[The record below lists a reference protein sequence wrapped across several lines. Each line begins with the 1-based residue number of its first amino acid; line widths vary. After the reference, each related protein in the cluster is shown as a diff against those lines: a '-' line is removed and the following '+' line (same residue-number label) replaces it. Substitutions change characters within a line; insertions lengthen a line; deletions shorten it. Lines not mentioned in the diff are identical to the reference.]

1 MQKAMYQLAFWISAT
16 EKTRTED
23 LRKHNLSHHDIYV
36 MGLEL
41 AESNT
46 AQKPVEKKKSKE
58 IK

>member
-1 MQKAMYQLAFWISAT
+1 MYQLAFWISAT